1 MMSKTYFMHIRNL
14 DNDGQ
19 ISNYG
24 GTTVAYR
31 ETSGGV
37 EFAEAWCSNR
47 DNFNKA
53 YGRAKAQG
61 RLNSDRYRRFFAG
74 SFVQF
79 RQSMVEDAE
88 YL

>member
-1 MMSKTYFMHIRNL
+1 MSKTYFMHIRNL
-14 DNDGQ
+14 DRNGN

-31 ETSGGV
+31 EVPGGV

-53 YGRAKAQG
+53 YGRAKAAG
-61 RLNSDRYRRFFAG
+61 RLNSDNYRQFFSG
-74 SFVQF
+74 NFSQF
-79 RQSMVEDAE
+79 RQEIVNNNV
-88 YL
+88 